1 MAGNRRPSGAELAG
15 LGLFLAA
22 AFIVPFVA
30 GLGLDALLRTSP
42 LFLFLGLLAGI
53 AAAAAGLV
61 ARWKRYQ

>member
-1 MAGNRRPSGAELAG
+1 MSGSRGPTGAELAG

-22 AFIVPFVA
+22 AFVLPFVA

-42 LFLFLGLLAGI
+42 LFLFIGLVVGI